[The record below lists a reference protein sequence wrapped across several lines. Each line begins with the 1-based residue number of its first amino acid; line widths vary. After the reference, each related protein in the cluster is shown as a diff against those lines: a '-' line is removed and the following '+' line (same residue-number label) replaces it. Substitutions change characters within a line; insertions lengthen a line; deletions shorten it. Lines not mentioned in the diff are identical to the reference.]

1 MDSIKKKVGQR
12 LVGHVIFIDPHV
24 THRLQRG
31 KKGGGAGSLHMKR
44 RGRVVMEI
52 GTFGYLAETTRTGWG
67 GGRGRELRG
76 VGWICVGCTATTPNG
91 GGGKGTTNLPR
102 LGHQPVGSFFF
113 FLLLHLKTHST
124 RELRFSFLPRSLFS
138 VCCFPSI

>member
-1 MDSIKKKVGQR
+1 M
-12 LVGHVIFIDPHV
+12 GHVIFIDPHV

-31 KKGGGAGSLHMKR
+31 KKRGGAGSLHMKR

-91 GGGKGTTNLPR
+91 GGGKSTTNLPR

-113 FLLLHLKTHST
+113 FSSSFENSFNTRAALLFLAPFALFCLLFPFYIK
-124 RELRFSFLPRSLFS
+124 RYSFVWPPVS
-138 VCCFPSI
+138 